1 MSTTY
6 RYVLP
11 VEQTEWKF
19 DGKTETCFTWE
30 YDEPREALLQLYAK
44 GKKQQ
49 WDAAERIDWSLDLD
63 PENPMMLDDR
73 VVHIF
78 GTELWDRMNEK
89 ERRRVRHHLQAS
101 TISQFMHGEQGALIA
116 TAKIVQTV
124 PELDSKF
131 YAATQVID
139 EARHVEA
146 YSRLLH
152 EKFELA
158 YPITPGLKALLDDG
172 LSDSRWDMT
181 YLTMQ
186 ILIEG
191 LALAAF
197 QRIRDQA
204 QSPLAAAVNAYV
216 MQDEARHVAFGRLAL
231 RDFYPQLSD
240 AERKERED
248 FVVTACWHMRD
259 RFNQR
264 EVWERLGLP
273 VEECLRI
280 VDGSET
286 MKVFRSRIFSRIVPT
301 VKDIGLWGR
310 RCSRPSRRWVRS
322 NSLVST
328 PALYWK
334 TTPASLRSSMR
345 RPDGAGRPQA
355 SSYSGSPNTSSGSK
369 SPRTGWKP
377 SEISGRGQ
385 IRAKALDTRIGRS
398 SRLVRPSIREA
409 RFTAGPITVKSSRS
423 EAPTFP

>member
-19 DGKTETCFTWE
+19 GGNTETFFTWE

-49 WDAAERIDWSLDLD
+49 WDAADRIDWSLDLD

-78 GTELWDRMNEK
+78 GTPLWDRLTK
-89 ERRRVRHHLQAS
+89 GERSRVRHHLQAS
-101 TISQFMHGEQGALIA
+101 QISQFMHGEQGALIA

-124 PELDSKF
+124 PDLDSKF
-131 YAATQVID
+131 YAATQVMD

-158 YPITPGLKALLDDG
+158 YPITPGLKALLEDG
-172 LSDSRWDMT
+172 LTDSRWDMT

-197 QRIRDQA
+197 QRIRDQ
-204 QSPLAAAVNAYV
+204 SKNPLAAAVNAYV

-231 RDFYPQLSD
+231 RDFYPQLSA

-264 EVWERLGLP
+264 EVWERLDLP
-273 VEECLRI
+273 VEECLEI
-280 VDGSET
+280 VDQSES
-286 MKVFRSRIFSRIVPT
+286 MKLFRSRIFSRIVPT
-301 VKDIGLWGR
+301 VKDIGLWGPQVQEAFAAMGAIGFA
-310 RCSRPSRRWVRS
+310 SVDAG
-322 NSLVST
+322 
-328 PALYWK
+328 ALLEND
-334 TTPASLRSSMR
+334 ARVAEEF
-345 RPDGAGRPQA
+345 DA
-355 SSYSGSPNTSSGSK
+355 
-369 SPRTGWKP
+369 RT
-377 SEISGRGQ
+377 
-385 IRAKALDTRIGRS
+385 
-398 SRLVRPSIREA
+398 RLGDATDP
-409 RFTAGPITVKSSRS
+409 G
-423 EAPTFP
+423 